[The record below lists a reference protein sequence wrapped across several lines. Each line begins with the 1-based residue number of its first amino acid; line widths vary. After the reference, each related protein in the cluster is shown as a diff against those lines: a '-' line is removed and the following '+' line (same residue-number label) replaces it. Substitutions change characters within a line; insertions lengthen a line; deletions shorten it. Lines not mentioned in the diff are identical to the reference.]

1 MPKTQRKSGSIQN
14 RTKRRGRS
22 RRKNGESKITWR
34 QAMAH
39 LENEWTLGSS
49 NSNGWGVVLE
59 RYMDLIVVDLEC
71 WSKDVLFYFVAM
83 RAVEDF

>member
-1 MPKTQRKSGSIQN
+1 
-14 RTKRRGRS
+14 
-22 RRKNGESKITWR
+22 
-34 QAMAH
+34 MAH